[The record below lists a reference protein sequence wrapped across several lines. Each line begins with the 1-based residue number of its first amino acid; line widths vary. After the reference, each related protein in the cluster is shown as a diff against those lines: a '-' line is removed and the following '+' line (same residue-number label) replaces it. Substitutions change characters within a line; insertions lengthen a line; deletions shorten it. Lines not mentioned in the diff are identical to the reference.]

1 MMAEDVAHDIRE
13 RMLLLSGD
21 RRASIE
27 IFESCRASNICLI
40 RSLRDASREFRTKLA
55 SFPRTSH
62 LPCGVDL
69 DLKKLRKH
77 VDVLREQSIY
87 KSKVFQ
93 QLNDAVRDLELQ
105 SRTPNQQVSSY
116 ARDVRLLENRLDK
129 ALIKY
134 NEAQSIKK
142 TYEQIVKRLRDERIG
157 FDHQLATLERAL
169 CAKHRDH
176 DELQLLSGDAQHAR
190 NVAKAEL
197 DNVRAAYED
206 ERRRRESDLKERHH
220 VVQARRH
227 IYNRLQVNE
236 HNRADVRGGHIDRD
250 FTITTP
256 LSEPNYKERTEHRTR
271 INIFET
277 AFRKIKESTGVSDVN
292 EVIQKITTQG
302 CTSDN
307 LMSLSSENVAKIE
320 LLNDVKLQLKQHIEE
335 IKYAGPCGGHSR
347 KLVDLRES
355 TLSGSTAKVDR
366 VRAKYERLAK
376 IVMTSRAGVKHLQGK
391 LGGLREQPG
400 DGPLELADEMLGE
413 VMRDNEKVAI
423 ELQGHVHHTSANCA
437 AEERL
442 NSRQFDEDHLTVLRI
457 PRPFNQR
464 VELPML
470 SGWENDAALGES
482 HDLFGS
488 DIEGELT
495 RDKVKRASSQ
505 VLMAQDKLAK
515 KTNKVRT

>member
-376 IVMTSRAGVKHLQGK
+376 IVMTSRAGVKHLQ
-391 LGGLREQPG
+391 
-400 DGPLELADEMLGE
+400 ELADEMLGE